1 MSEGVVMMSAHAL
14 RREVTSGNETP
25 SAADVGASTPIAQG
39 GTNMQ
44 HYLGILLAFAFITL
58 FFAAIALVELLA
70 RVIEGSPL

>member
-14 RREVTSGNETP
+14 RRVVTSGSETSP
-25 SAADVGASTPIAQG
+25 AADAGASTPIAQG